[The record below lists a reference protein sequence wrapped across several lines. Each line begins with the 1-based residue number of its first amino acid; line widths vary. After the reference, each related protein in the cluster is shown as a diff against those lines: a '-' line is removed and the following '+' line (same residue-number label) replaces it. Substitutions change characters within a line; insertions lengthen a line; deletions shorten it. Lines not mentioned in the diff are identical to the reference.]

1 MQSPLVDVLIYKGSA
16 VDRKA
21 LRDASAEVLT
31 AVPDLGVEMLDGV
44 TPATSKQLTLH
55 LNDADARV

>member
-1 MQSPLVDVLIYKGSA
+1 M
-16 VDRKA
+16 DRKA